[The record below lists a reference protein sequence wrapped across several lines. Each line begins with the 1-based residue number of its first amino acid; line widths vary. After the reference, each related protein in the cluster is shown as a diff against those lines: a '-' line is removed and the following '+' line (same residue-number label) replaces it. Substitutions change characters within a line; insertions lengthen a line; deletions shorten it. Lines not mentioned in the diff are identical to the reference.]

1 MVFFM
6 KVDVYDVVPNGTP
19 NILIFSNGVV
29 NWNGVLNSNG
39 KLKGDHATDFKGY
52 IEKFIA

>member
-1 MVFFM
+1 M